1 MAPSA
6 NSALNREFFS
16 FFLVHLVFSLT
27 EDEIG
32 GGVVEPSPLHALPI
46 STSPDTDLHHN
57 GHLRESPA
65 SILNPSARSKP
76 KSWWRA
82 QCILYGIPI
91 DEKATVAELHAS
103 LESAVNKLGELR
115 VVEENLEKVVESRRE
130 ANERVRKADIAVRGV
145 TPVSGKDASV
155 KESVSGSVMDGG
167 RGKGK
172 KLAEKD
178 RDVLKVVKSG
188 PKVSKKA
195 VKKVITKTV
204 VSKTVKVSKKK
215 VPKTE
220 VAPPPPPPPEESLD
234 LDPYEGEP
242 MMWPME
248 LDIDESRC

>member
-6 NSALNREFFS
+6 NSALNP
-16 FFLVHLVFSLT
+16 
-27 EDEIG
+27 
-32 GGVVEPSPLHALPI
+32 VEPSPLQSLPF
-46 STSPDTDLHHN
+46 SAHSNADLHHS

-65 SILNPSARSKP
+65 SILSPSARSKP

-91 DEKATVAELHAS
+91 DEKATIAELRAS
-103 LESAVNKLGELR
+103 LVSAVNKQGGLSAN
-115 VVEENLEKVVESRRE
+115 EEILEEAAESGMV
-130 ANERVRKADIAVRGV
+130 ANERVQKVDTAVRGV
-145 TPVSGKDASV
+145 TPVGGKDASV
-155 KESVSGSVMDGG
+155 KESVSGSVMEG
-167 RGKGK
+167 GKGK
-172 KLAEKD
+172 GKRLAEKD

-204 VSKTVKVSKKK
+204 VSKTVKVPKKK

-234 LDPYEGEP
+234 VDPYEGEP

-248 LDIDESRC
+248 LDIDES